1 MVQRCDDGPKLAS
14 ALRLLRERDALTTRV
29 RILEGALA
37 CIEHET
43 ERALADTSLAWIVTR
58 RVAAVAR
65 QAVHRPAVTRGGPRM
80 GQGLARCTLGDEE
93 AAPPSGVVA
102 RTAASCAAQ
111 DRAS

>member
-1 MVQRCDDGPKLAS
+1 MSDRCESAPKLAN
-14 ALRLLRERDALTTRV
+14 ALRVLRERDALNTRV

-43 ERALADTSLAWIVTR
+43 ERALSDPSLAWIVTR

-65 QAVHRPAVTRGGPRM
+65 QAVHRTIAPPSGVGLSKAV
-80 GQGLARCTLGDEE
+80 ARCVGDADEP
-93 AAPPSGVVA
+93 APPSGVVA
-102 RTAASCAAQ
+102 RTVAMRCVN